1 MNRHEASQ
9 AGDARLSVERVKS
22 MGRRRLSVRPGFFV
36 ALAVTLL
43 AAMAVGAGGL

>member
-1 MNRHEASQ
+1 VNHDEASQ
-9 AGDARLSVERVKS
+9 AGDALLSVERAKS
-22 MGRRRLSVRPGFFV
+22 MGGRRVLVRPQFFV